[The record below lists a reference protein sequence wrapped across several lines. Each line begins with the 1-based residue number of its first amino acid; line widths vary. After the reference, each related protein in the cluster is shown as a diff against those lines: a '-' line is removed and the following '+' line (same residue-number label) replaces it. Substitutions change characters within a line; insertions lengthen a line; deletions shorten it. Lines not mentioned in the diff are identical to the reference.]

1 MQVVH
6 ERCCGLDVHKKT
18 VVACVLLT
26 RADGTVERKVRTFGT
41 MTADLLALSD
51 WLAELEVGQI
61 ALESTGVYWKPVFN
75 LLEGDGR
82 TIVLVNPQHMKAVP
96 GRKTDVKD
104 SEWLADLL
112 RHGLVRASFIPPAP
126 IRELRELTRYR
137 KTLVRERG
145 QETQRLQ
152 KLLESA
158 NIKLSAVASNVLGIS
173 GSAMLRALRD
183 GEEDPQILAEFAR
196 GKLRT
201 KLPALRQAL
210 LGRVRPYHRILLGE
224 LLAHI
229 TYLDETIAR
238 LDAEIE
244 RHLATFTEEVE
255 LLQTIPGV
263 SQVAAATLVAE
274 IGVDMA
280 RFPSA
285 HHLASWAGVCPG
297 NRQSAGKRL
306 GGKPT
311 KGNVWLRAVLG
322 EVAWAAARTRD
333 TYLRA
338 QFERLA
344 KRRGRKK
351 AVVAVGH
358 SILVIVYHLLRTRRP
373 YTDLGVD
380 YFDSQDTER
389 IARHHI
395 QRLGQLGY
403 EVTVTPK
410 EAA

>member
-1 MQVVH
+1 
-6 ERCCGLDVHKKT
+6 
-18 VVACVLLT
+18 
-26 RADGTVERKVRTFGT
+26 
-41 MTADLLALSD
+41 
-51 WLAELEVGQI
+51 
-61 ALESTGVYWKPVFN
+61 
-75 LLEGDGR
+75 
-82 TIVLVNPQHMKAVP
+82 
-96 GRKTDVKD
+96 
-104 SEWLADLL
+104 
-112 RHGLVRASFIPPAP
+112 
-126 IRELRELTRYR
+126 
-137 KTLVRERG
+137 
-145 QETQRLQ
+145 
-152 KLLESA
+152 
-158 NIKLSAVASNVLGIS
+158 
-173 GSAMLRALRD
+173 
-183 GEEDPQILAEFAR
+183 
-196 GKLRT
+196 
-201 KLPALRQAL
+201 
-210 LGRVRPYHRILLGE
+210 
-224 LLAHI
+224 
-229 TYLDETIAR
+229 
-238 LDAEIE
+238 
-244 RHLATFTEEVE
+244 
-255 LLQTIPGV
+255 
-263 SQVAAATLVAE
+263 
-274 IGVDMA
+274 MA